1 MPEGRGRG
9 LEVGLHQMRWGD
21 IFLQSSR
28 ETFLGEIVVEGM
40 VWVGHLAD
48 ELLVPQVFFL
58 ESFLEISKLIAIQW
72 RPFTGHNLVPG
83 IIYNV
88 L

>member
-1 MPEGRGRG
+1 MPEGCGRG

-28 ETFLGEIVVEGM
+28 ETFLGEIVVEGT
-40 VWVGHLAD
+40 VRVGHLAD
-48 ELLVPQVFFL
+48 ELLIPQILLL
-58 ESFLEISKLIAIQW
+58 ECFLEISKLIAIQW
-72 RPFTGHNLVPG
+72 RPFTGHYLLPG

-88 L
+88 F